1 MKPQTEQRVRAVVLR
16 LSILPRVARRL
27 RQKPP
32 ANTGFT
38 PDQLQAV
45 TQTITQ
51 AVQGEVKTIA
61 DAQEKLRTD
70 FGQAA
75 QPRGNGSQMFGAP
88 GIRTGEDPMS
98 SRGFQ
103 TARAMMMVKGELE
116 PENCKVETDLSQKL
130 ADFYTKQGFARASQ
144 NSISFRWRRPR
155 LP

>member
-1 MKPQTEQRVRAVVLR
+1 MNWYQRLMLGVCILMDEASDGTEGTGGGTAVVD
-16 LSILPRVARRL
+16 PPKGGT
-27 RQKPP
+27 QTQTKPP

-130 ADFYTKQGFARASQ
+130 ADFYTK
-144 NSISFRWRRPR
+144 
-155 LP
+155 